1 MSKALA
7 VNATVS
13 GRQRFFDFLYKWGML
28 LTVVLLVA
36 VFGLASDNFLD
47 PFNIINILRSIAIVT
62 VIAIGVSIS
71 LTIGGFDLSVGST
84 ASLANALVIS
94 LFVWH
99 GLGTTEAIL
108 ITLAL
113 CTLVGLFNAFLIVVL
128 RIPDML
134 ATLASLFVIQGVAM
148 TYSYGGSITENM
160 VLPSGEMAE
169 GTIPAA
175 FGALGQVP
183 TIVII
188 MLVVTLVAQLALS
201 FTTAARLSGVSGL
214 VPSVDWLL
222 YSAIRKEAL
231 LTSQIE
237 GTQATLTDLFDEEA
251 GFKVIADSRIANIR
265 KMKEAGVDADYA
277 LIRIPMLS
285 ELEEVVEL
293 CTYSL
298 VSELETIK
306 SISRICEAKG
316 KEHSCV
322 LMFDMGDLR
331 EGFWFT
337 EIENMCEELK
347 KISPLLKIE
356 GVSIAKS
363 PAGPVEKA
371 TPTNTS
377 STTEKIL
384 ITCFMNFPR

>member
-7 VNATVS
+7 ANATVS

-188 MLVVTLVAQLALS
+188 MLVVTLIAQLALS
-201 FTTAARLSGVSGL
+201 FTTHGRRMYAIGGAALRPADHALQSRSIRDCLAAGRAGRHSAGLAHRLFAGQRRRRLSDGRGGGGL
-214 VPSVDWLL
+214 D
-222 YSAIRKEAL
+222 R
-231 LTSQIE
+231 
-237 GTQATLTDLFDEEA
+237 LFA
-251 GFKVIADSRIANIR
+251 G
-265 KMKEAGVDADYA
+265 G
-277 LIRIPMLS
+277 
-285 ELEEVVEL
+285 
-293 CTYSL
+293 
-298 VSELETIK
+298 
-306 SISRICEAKG
+306 
-316 KEHSCV
+316 
-322 LMFDMGDLR
+322 LR
-331 EGFWFT
+331 
-337 EIENMCEELK
+337 
-347 KISPLLKIE
+347 
-356 GVSIAKS
+356 
-363 PAGPVEKA
+363 
-371 TPTNTS
+371 
-377 STTEKIL
+377 
-384 ITCFMNFPR
+384 

>member
-1 MSKALA
+1 
-7 VNATVS
+7 
-13 GRQRFFDFLYKWGML
+13 ML

-99 GLGTTEAIL
+99 GTGTTEAIL

-113 CTLVGLFNAFLIVVL
+113 CTTVGLFNAFLIVVL

-134 ATLASLFVIQGVAM
+134 ATPASLFVIQGVAM
-148 TYSYGGSITENM
+148 TYSHGGSITENM

-188 MLVVTLVAQLALS
+188 MLVVTLIAQLALS
-201 FTTAARLSGVSGL
+201 FTTHGRRMYAIGGNPEAARLSGLRITRYKVAA
-214 VPSVDWLL
+214 
-222 YSAIRKEAL
+222 Y
-231 LTSQIE
+231 
-237 GTQATLTDLFDEEA
+237 
-251 GFKVIADSRIANIR
+251 VIASLLAGLGGILLASRIGSSQVN
-265 KMKEAGVDADYA
+265 AGGGYLMDAVA
-277 LIRIPMLS
+277 AAGS
-285 ELEEVVEL
+285 
-293 CTYSL
+293 
-298 VSELETIK
+298 
-306 SISRICEAKG
+306 AFAG
-316 KEHSCV
+316 
-322 LMFDMGDLR
+322 GLR
-331 EGFWFT
+331 
-337 EIENMCEELK
+337 
-347 KISPLLKIE
+347 
-356 GVSIAKS
+356 
-363 PAGPVEKA
+363 
-371 TPTNTS
+371 
-377 STTEKIL
+377 
-384 ITCFMNFPR
+384 